1 MLPASRANH
10 QGVQSECMPTANEMS
25 ISLDDAR
32 FFNDKIEEI
41 VRGPE
46 QGHDLDIIRRYFRA
60 YLHCWKTV
68 LHLVREAK
76 GFGGTGQKTNWI
88 AWCIRWQS
96 RYLDPQAIVLMN
108 QLREMRDYDTH
119 SGTVVVTGE
128 VAAGLFPLV
137 FVNPV
142 KASHD
147 RRELVT
153 CTRNGLKVISEII
166 ATYATTP

>member
-1 MLPASRANH
+1 
-10 QGVQSECMPTANEMS
+10 MPTAKEMS
-25 ISLDDAR
+25 ISLEDAR

-41 VRGPE
+41 VRGTQ
-46 QGHDLDIIRRYFRA
+46 QGHDLDIIRRYFRV

-68 LHLVREAK
+68 LHLIREAK
-76 GFGGTGQKTNWI
+76 GLGGKTKEAKWI
-88 AWCIRWQS
+88 AWCRRWQS
-96 RYLDPQAIVLMN
+96 KHLDPQAITLMD

-119 SGTVVVTGE
+119 SGTLSVTGE

-142 KASHD
+142 RKSHD

-153 CTRNGLKVISEII
+153 CTGNGLKVISKII
-166 ATYATTP
+166 TTYASTA